1 MPAHVRLDVPEA
13 STALHVVEREHATRA
28 QLLRRAIICGGAV
41 VGGAA
46 TWGLPQLTVASPSEE
61 QDKRVLNL
69 VLALEYVEAAFYQ
82 EALARAGLQ
91 GDLKEFAQIVGEHE
105 KAHVAFLKQAL
116 GGAAEPAP
124 RHDFG
129 DKTKDAEAFTAAAV
143 ALEDLVVA
151 TYNGQAVN
159 LTPASLKAAARI
171 VSVEGRHAAWIR
183 SIVGEVPAADA
194 TDAAVKEDETRAQLR
209 DFGVKAG

>member
-1 MPAHVRLDVPEA
+1 MPDHVSLDAPGA
-13 STALHVVEREHATRA
+13 STALHAVEQKEATRA
-28 QLLRRAIICGGAV
+28 QLLRRTIVGGGAV
-41 VGGAA
+41 LGGAA
-46 TWGLPQLTVASPSEE
+46 IWGLPQLTDASPSEE

-91 GDLKEFAQIVGEHE
+91 GDLKEFARIVEEHE
-105 KAHVAFLKQAL
+105 KAHVAFLRRAL

-129 DKTKDAEAFTAAAV
+129 DKTKDADAFTAAAV
-143 ALEDLVVA
+143 ALEDLAVA

-183 SIVGEVPAADA
+183 SIVGEVPAVEA
-194 TDAAVKEDETRAQLR
+194 TDAAVNEEETRAQLR
-209 DFGVKAG
+209 DFGVQVG